1 MGKVVSSQELAGI
14 VSDLKKQGK
23 RIVTT
28 NGAFDIL
35 HIGHVR
41 ALQQS
46 RMLGD
51 VLIVGVNSDSS
62 VKQYKSD
69 LRPIVS
75 QEDRAEMIAG
85 LACVDYVTIF
95 SETDPRNFLELVKPN
110 VHAKSGDYS
119 PDRKPGEPGHMVEA
133 ETVRKNGGEVKI
145 IPLVEG
151 KSTTNIIKRICE
163 VYGQGPD

>member
-1 MGKVVSSQELAGI
+1 MGKVVSQQELAK
-14 VSDLKKQGK
+14 VVAELKKQGK
-23 RIVTT
+23 KIVTT

-35 HIGHVR
+35 HIGHVK
-41 ALQQS
+41 ALQQTKA
-46 RMLGD
+46 LGD

-69 LRPIVS
+69 LRPIVP
-75 QEDRAEMIAG
+75 QEDRAEMLAA

-110 VHAKSGDYS
+110 IHAKSGDY
-119 PDRKPGEPGHMVEA
+119 DA
-133 ETVRKNGGEVKI
+133 EKMIETPTVRKNGGDVKI
-145 IPLVEG
+145 IPFIPC

-163 VYGQGPD
+163 VYGQEPR